1 MKVDTNKVPNFFM
14 IGFPK
19 CGTTTL
25 WHELQNHPNIFMSW
39 KKEPNF
45 FNKNFEE
52 GWEWYYS
59 LFDKVKTQK
68 AIGEASTS
76 YAQIYLYPEVPQRI
90 FKNFPQ
96 ARLIFIV
103 RHPIGRMVSS
113 WKQHVV
119 KGRLPSSKFNNSVRR
134 FLPIVRSSKY
144 FENLQGYRSYF
155 NDEQIHIIF
164 LEDLIKRRE
173 QVLNQCFRFLN
184 VEPLASNLKINK
196 PRNVSADKRI
206 DTAAFKILRDLT
218 FVNKSKKLVPGFIK
232 KAMQNYLHQPIP
244 APEWN
249 EKTLSWA
256 ISEVKEDAK
265 HLLNYADKPANYWQ
279 FSDSA
284 ISSVTQ

>member
-1 MKVDTNKVPNFFM
+1 
-14 IGFPK
+14 
-19 CGTTTL
+19 
-25 WHELQNHPNIFMSW
+25 
-39 KKEPNF
+39 
-45 FNKNFEE
+45 
-52 GWEWYYS
+52 
-59 LFDKVKTQK
+59 
-68 AIGEASTS
+68 
-76 YAQIYLYPEVPQRI
+76 
-90 FKNFPQ
+90 
-96 ARLIFIV
+96 
-103 RHPIGRMVSS
+103 
-113 WKQHVV
+113 
-119 KGRLPSSKFNNSVRR
+119 
-134 FLPIVRSSKY
+134 
-144 FENLQGYRSYF
+144 
-155 NDEQIHIIF
+155 